1 MAKKKPNKK
10 KSNRQ
15 HYQFDIQSGMKLP
28 DVINWQEQEVMDT
41 LSAYFNRKMDEGIK
55 YVTMAEILRLFGHTP
70 DPQHERQIFELA
82 DINEEPNNEHTG
94 FVHQG
99 IYYPMAS
106 YSYH

>member
-41 LSAYFNRKMDEGIK
+41 LSAYFSRKMDEGIK

-82 DINEEPNNEHTG
+82 DLNEEPNNEQSVI
-94 FVHQG
+94 VHEG
-99 IYYPMAS
+99 VYYPMAN